1 MSEFALGDY
10 IFTRKRIGKGAF
22 STIYKGKHKDT
33 GKYYAIKEISFEN
46 LEKIRDSIKREF
58 TLMKNLNH
66 KNIIKLHEVFF
77 DNDEKNIYLV
87 IDYFPK
93 GDFAKFLNGKAL
105 KEKYAKKYM
114 RQLVEGL
121 RYLYNKQILHRD
133 LKPQNILVSET
144 GNLVITDFG
153 FARYTDNEHMLNT
166 LCGSPMYMAP
176 EIMLKKRYNNKSD
189 LWSVGVIFYEVLFGT
204 TPYKAK
210 NMIDLMTAIKRK
222 PVSLPKNTLTVACR
236 DLLLNLL
243 RRDPDKRISWDSLF
257 NHDWFNTDEILE
269 AENALMDISFSKPL
283 PVLDSKRLSGSNQF
297 KSTQLFK
304 HKSIRESCEN
314 IASRTGVNT
323 SNSSANNDEL
333 QFNLSINESVTS
345 SNENEKTNNIQI
357 KIEEQQANYD
367 DLEDINDATD
377 YETSDEKINESS
389 SDEEYED
396 AIDDEDVFAGIKRH
410 PISKPIDIGNRCG
423 PELGNGG
430 RNRRGGVSG
439 NSAVESSMFQSG
451 RNGYHMI
458 SSNEYKYMS
467 EPQGFNYEIKN
478 NYSGTSLGEENSLK
492 DSLKNVLSNS
502 FHFLRM
508 SINYLASKTI

>member
-1 MSEFALGDY
+1 MSDFVLGDY

-87 IDYFPK
+87 IDYFQK

-114 RQLVEGL
+114 RQLVDGL
-121 RYLYNKQILHRD
+121 KYLYQKQILHRD
-133 LKPQNILVSET
+133 LKPQNILVTDE

-189 LWSVGVIFYEVLFGT
+189 LWSVGVIFFEILFGT

-210 NMIDLMTAIKRK
+210 NMIDLMTAIKKK
-222 PVSLPKNTLTVACR
+222 PVSLPKNNLSLDCR

-243 RRDPDKRISWDSLF
+243 RRDPEKRISWEGLF
-257 NHDWFNTDEILE
+257 NHDWFLTDEILE
-269 AENALMDISFSKPL
+269 GENALMDISFSRPL
-283 PVLDSKRLSGSNQF
+283 PLLDSRKLYGSNQF

-314 IASRTGVNT
+314 ISGK
-323 SNSSANNDEL
+323 SKDDSENSGNSANNDEL
-333 QFNLSINESVTS
+333 QFNLSINENESSS
-345 SNENEKTNNIQI
+345 SNEIDRQGNIQM
-357 KIEEQQANYD
+357 KVNEQQKCY
-367 DLEDINDATD
+367 ETD
-377 YETSDEKINESS
+377 YETSDEKQYESS
-389 SDEEYED
+389 
-396 AIDDEDVFAGIKRH
+396 DDDVFVDAEGESENEIVSAH
-410 PISKPIDIGNRCG
+410 PISKPIEIRAT
-423 PELGNGG
+423 
-430 RNRRGGVSG
+430 RNR
-439 NSAVESSMFQSG
+439 NCNMVESSMFQSG

-478 NYSGTSLGEENSLK
+478 EYSGTSLGDENSLK

>member
-66 KNIIKLHEVFF
+66 QNIIKLHEVFF
-77 DNDEKNIYLV
+77 DNDERNIYLV
-87 IDYFPK
+87 IDYFPR

-121 RYLYNKQILHRD
+121 KYLYEKQILHRD
-133 LKPQNILVSET
+133 LKPQNILVSEE

-210 NMIDLMTAIKRK
+210 NMIDLMTGIKRK
-222 PVSLPKNTLTVACR
+222 AVSLPKNNLSSECR
-236 DLLLNLL
+236 DLLVNLL
-243 RRDPDKRISWDSLF
+243 RRDPNRRISWEALF
-257 NHDWFNTDEILE
+257 NHEWFLKDEILD
-269 AENALMDISFSKPL
+269 AENALMDISFSRPL
-283 PVLDSKRLSGSNQF
+283 PMVNSRKLYGSNQF

-304 HKSIRESCEN
+304 HRSIRDSCE
-314 IASRTGVNT
+314 I
-323 SNSSANNDEL
+323 SNSNSNEDQEL
-333 QFNLSINESVTS
+333 QFNLSINDSND
-345 SNENEKTNNIQI
+345 SNEKSENLEMKIQDH
-357 KIEEQQANYD
+357 IEEN
-367 DLEDINDATD
+367 ETE
-377 YETSDEKINESS
+377 YETSDEQENSEPREEKKQSNYDESS
-389 SDEEYED
+389 DDEFTD
-396 AIDDEDVFAGIKRH
+396 AIGFPQESLENAVNKDEYKNYPVSN
-410 PISKPIDIGNRCG
+410 PIEIRG
-423 PELGNGG
+423 PDRY
-430 RNRRGGVSG
+430 RNRNV
-439 NSAVESSMFQSG
+439 VESSMFQS
-451 RNGYHMI
+451 RQNGYHMI

-467 EPQGFNYEIKN
+467 EPQGFNYEIRN
-478 NYSGTSLGEENSLK
+478 EYQGNSLNNDNSLQ

-508 SINYLASKTI
+508 SINYLTSKTI

>member
-1 MSEFALGDY
+1 MSEFVLGDY

-66 KNIIKLHEVFF
+66 RNIIKLHEVFF

-114 RQLVEGL
+114 RQLVDGL
-121 RYLYNKQILHRD
+121 KYLYNKQILHRD
-133 LKPQNILVSET
+133 LKPQNILVSED

-153 FARYTDNEHMLNT
+153 FARYTDNENMLNT

-189 LWSVGVIFYEVLFGT
+189 LWSVGVIFFEVLFGT

-222 PVSLPKNTLTVACR
+222 PVSLPKNTMSVACK

-243 RRDPDKRISWDSLF
+243 RRDPDKRINWEALF
-257 NHDWFNTDEILE
+257 NHEWFKTDEILDG
-269 AENALMDISFSKPL
+269 ENALMDISFSKPL
-283 PVLDSKRLSGSNQF
+283 PILESKRLSSSNQF

-304 HKSIRESCEN
+304 HKSIRESFEN
-314 IASRTGVNT
+314 TDSRTGHII
-323 SNSSANNDEL
+323 SNASGNASGNNDEL
-333 QFNLSINESVTS
+333 QFNLSINESGS
-345 SNENEKTNNIQI
+345 SNDTDNNNIQM
-357 KIEEQQANYD
+357 KIDEQQTNYNK
-367 DLEDINDATD
+367 LEDINDDTD
-377 YETSDEKINESS
+377 YETNDERVEDS
-389 SDEEYED
+389 SDDEYED
-396 AIDDEDVFAGIKRH
+396 ALDNDETFYDVEKY
-410 PISKPIDIGNRCG
+410 PVSKPIDIR
-423 PELGNGG
+423 NGY

-439 NSAVESSMFQSG
+439 NSLIESSMFQSR

-458 SSNEYKYMS
+458 NSNEYKYMS
-467 EPQGFNYEIKN
+467 EPQGFNYEVRN
-478 NYSGTSLGEENSLK
+478 NYSGNSMSEENSLK
-492 DSLKNVLSNS
+492 DSFKNVLSNS

>member
-1 MSEFALGDY
+1 MSEFVLGDY

-87 IDYFPK
+87 IDYFPR

-114 RQLVEGL
+114 RQLVDGL
-121 RYLYNKQILHRD
+121 KYLYDKQILHRD
-133 LKPQNILVSET
+133 LKPQNILVAEEGS
-144 GNLVITDFG
+144 LVITDFG

-189 LWSVGVIFYEVLFGT
+189 LWSVGVIFFELLFGT

-210 NMIDLMTAIKRK
+210 NMIDLMTNIKK
-222 PVSLPKNTLTVACR
+222 KAVTLPKNSLSSECR

-243 RRDPDKRISWDSLF
+243 RRDPNRRISWEALF
-257 NHDWFNTDEILE
+257 NHDWFNTDEVME
-269 AENALMDISFSKPL
+269 DENALMDISFSKPL
-283 PVLDSKRLSGSNQF
+283 PMVNSKKLYGSNQF

-304 HKSIRESCEN
+304 HRSIKESEEF
-314 IASRTGVNT
+314 
-323 SNSSANNDEL
+323 SNETDDNEL
-333 QFNLSINESVTS
+333 QFNLSINESS
-345 SNENEKTNNIQI
+345 DSNEKS
-357 KIEEQQANYD
+357 AN
-367 DLEDINDATD
+367 LEMKINDCVVEEDTE
-377 YETSDEKINESS
+377 YETSEENQEIDCES
-389 SDEEYED
+389 DAEFED
-396 AIDDEDVFAGIKRH
+396 AEGYPQETNNYMA
-410 PISKPIDIGNRCG
+410 SKPIEIRESSR
-423 PELGNGG
+423 P
-430 RNRRGGVSG
+430 RNI
-439 NSAVESSMFQSG
+439 VESSMFQS
-451 RNGYHMI
+451 RQNGYHMI
-458 SSNEYKYMS
+458 DSNEYKYMS
-467 EPQGFNYEIKN
+467 EPQRFNYEIRN
-478 NYSGTSLGEENSLK
+478 DYQDNSLIDENSLK

-508 SINYLASKTI
+508 SINYLTSKTI

>member
-1 MSEFALGDY
+1 MSEFVLGDY

-22 STIYKGKHKDT
+22 SAVYKGKHKDT

-77 DNDEKNIYLV
+77 DNDERNIYLV

-93 GDFAKFLNGKAL
+93 GDFAKFLNGKSL

-114 RQLVEGL
+114 RQLVDGL
-121 RYLYNKQILHRD
+121 KYLYNKQILHRD
-133 LKPQNILVSET
+133 LKPQNILVSEE

-189 LWSVGVIFYEVLFGT
+189 LWSVGVIFYELVFGT

-210 NMIDLMTAIKRK
+210 NMIDLMTGIKRK
-222 PVSLPKNTLTVACR
+222 AVSLPKNNLSRECR

-243 RRDPDKRISWDSLF
+243 RRDPNRRISWEELF
-257 NHDWFNTDEILE
+257 NHDWFNSDELLDE
-269 AENALMDISFSKPL
+269 ENALMDISFSRPL
-283 PVLDSKRLSGSNQF
+283 PMLNSKKLYGSNQF

-304 HKSIRESCEN
+304 HRSIRDSL
-314 IASRTGVNT
+314 
-323 SNSSANNDEL
+323 NSTEDQEL
-333 QFNLSINESVTS
+333 QFNLSINESAESAES
-345 SNENEKTNNIQI
+345 SNAGESKNLEMNIR
-357 KIEEQQANYD
+357 EQHITD
-367 DLEDINDATD
+367 DEDPGTE
-377 YETSDEKINESS
+377 YETSEEPDDDKTHDNENNDSDS
-389 SDEEYED
+389 SDEEDFRD
-396 AIDDEDVFAGIKRH
+396 AVGFPNGSLENAVIQGNVENYTV
-410 PISKPIDIGNRCG
+410 SKPIEITG
-423 PELGNGG
+423 PQRS
-430 RNRRGGVSG
+430 RNV
-439 NSAVESSMFQSG
+439 AESSMFQS
-451 RNGYHMI
+451 RQNGYHMI

-467 EPQGFNYEIKN
+467 EPQGFNYEIRN
-478 NYSGTSLGEENSLK
+478 EYNGNSLNNDGSLQ

-508 SINYLASKTI
+508 SINYLTSKTI